1 MAENRQVT
9 VKWAR
14 CGPSGNGGDC
24 GKRKGTGVPW
34 LQLIVPGRNEDPV
47 LPGLLVFQKVKNVSF

>member
-1 MAENRQVT
+1 M
-9 VKWAR
+9 KWAR
-14 CGPSGNGGDC
+14 CGASGNSGDC